1 MKIKTQ
7 AHLARCTIDG
17 TSVSLPEQKPID
29 LEFSTIDTGGG
40 FKDPILDFSF
50 RLDLEKTLAGSA
62 DHDIEITLRNP
73 KNDRQV
79 SFLYS
84 GSLQKGED
92 KQVEV
97 NGRLKDDGIS
107 REVVGFMLQLLR

>member
-17 TSVSLPEQKPID
+17 TPISLPEKQPID

-40 FKDPILDFSF
+40 FKDPILDFLF
-50 RLDLEKTLAGSA
+50 TLDLEKALEDSA
-62 DHDIEITLRNP
+62 DYDIEVTLQNP
-73 KNDRQV
+73 NTDRQV

-84 GSLQKGED
+84 GPLQKGEG

-97 NGRLKDDGIS
+97 NGRLKDAGIS
-107 REVVGFMLQLLR
+107 REVIGFMLQLLR